1 MHTQPHTPGAAP
13 DALAVLRNATA
24 EQHALLHRI
33 MPLSVDTD
41 TIDDY
46 LDHLGLLRAWLVPL
60 DAWLAGFDDGPQ
72 AHPALPDAHRI
83 ALIDADFAHASV
95 PAASRR
101 DDATTPA
108 VTRWE
113 GARSAAY
120 RWGIS
125 YVVEGSQLGGSVLY
139 ARLNQRLAPHPLGYL
154 QAGREQ
160 AGARWSAVMKALR
173 SQVQAASHDSSNG
186 EPDRGVADALQG
198 ASDAFDALIALARQA
213 EPASADRV

>member
-1 MHTQPHTPGAAP
+1 M
-13 DALAVLRNATA
+13 
-24 EQHALLHRI
+24 
-33 MPLSVDTD
+33 
-41 TIDDY
+41 
-46 LDHLGLLRAWLVPL
+46 
-60 DAWLAGFDDGPQ
+60 
-72 AHPALPDAHRI
+72 
-83 ALIDADFAHASV
+83 
-95 PAASRR
+95 
-101 DDATTPA
+101 
-108 VTRWE
+108 
-113 GARSAAY
+113 
-120 RWGIS
+120 
-125 YVVEGSQLGGSVLY
+125 LY